1 MYWKSNSCLR
11 SGFINILFPHSVQQP
26 CQFWYIVNAKIN
38 LFLLPYEPKDR
49 IQLKVCSPFLHH
61 QQNCWLGNTRS
72 RSGIPVLGNVRS
84 RSDVPVLSRVCIYS
98 REGLD
103 LRRVQCLCQTGRME
117 HIFRSC
123 LWGFQTVPS
132 LLARKHALE
141 LITARF
147 SLFLSPKL
155 ALSHLI
161 ESGLLKT
168 WSGTMG
174 RSSEGHGICSGC
186 VPIMQVLNYCVC
198 RTVWKVGFHL
208 PLLHTALYNWVI
220 AWAGDTF
227 SHLGFLF
234 FIIFWQETYAAE
246 ENPHSNC
253 LWMTENQQNG
263 SSVWLHS
270 DQSEKGNRCSQ
281 LRFWKKALGVFGW
294 MAETT
299 EITMFQLL
307 YKCKIVNKA
316 YSLEIQSVFFS
327 LMWAVI
333 PVSWGGPSEFHLQLC
348 VLQKNVFLQ
357 KLKCQAV
364 RARRKLPLFQ
374 VIKTFPLYFVYTLSF
389 YLYFLLSSTCCFKK
403 IFL

>member
-186 VPIMQVLNYCVC
+186 VPIMQLNTTVSVGQCGRWDFICLCCILLSTTELLLGLGILFHTLVSFSLSFSGKKLMQQK
-198 RTVWKVGFHL
+198 RTLILIASEWLKISR
-208 PLLHTALYNWVI
+208 TAALYDCIQTRVKRETDVHNW
-220 AWAGDTF
+220 DF
-227 SHLGFLF
+227 
-234 FIIFWQETYAAE
+234 E
-246 ENPHSNC
+246 
-253 LWMTENQQNG
+253 
-263 SSVWLHS
+263 
-270 DQSEKGNRCSQ
+270 
-281 LRFWKKALGVFGW
+281 
-294 MAETT
+294 
-299 EITMFQLL
+299 
-307 YKCKIVNKA
+307 
-316 YSLEIQSVFFS
+316 
-327 LMWAVI
+327 
-333 PVSWGGPSEFHLQLC
+333 
-348 VLQKNVFLQ
+348 
-357 KLKCQAV
+357 
-364 RARRKLPLFQ
+364 RKLLECLDGWRKPQ
-374 VIKTFPLYFVYTLSF
+374 K
-389 YLYFLLSSTCCFKK
+389 
-403 IFL
+403 